1 MGCVEKH
8 HESRGEQVPGI
19 RDKCMKIPLHNKED
33 MAGEQTQEK
42 TAGDEIK
49 EVKMPQVQSVRLAA
63 STPEQEEEAP
73 EGLDKTNTSE
83 SIFRLTPMLC
93 RKLTHRCAK
102 GRSSEKSESYY
113 TDPVR
118 G

>member
-1 MGCVEKH
+1 
-8 HESRGEQVPGI
+8 
-19 RDKCMKIPLHNKED
+19 
-33 MAGEQTQEK
+33 
-42 TAGDEIK
+42 
-49 EVKMPQVQSVRLAA
+49 MPQVQSVRLAA

-113 TDPVR
+113 TDPVGVMHGGGTSYSSR
-118 G
+118 QCYAFSKCLSIYNLLGP